1 MIELHDVGFSYG
13 NADVLRGVSL
23 VVRPGERVVLLGRNG
38 SGKSTLS
45 RLMNGS
51 LLACSGEVV
60 VDGITSAP
68 ETRGAIAAAVGYV
81 RQDPR
86 NQIVSPLVRDEVEFG
101 PRNLALPR
109 EEVRARAEG
118 ALAAC
123 GLEALRLRMTDEL
136 SGGQQQLLSL
146 AGVLAMSP
154 RYLVL
159 DEVGSHLDEA
169 ARTAIAGLVRGLVRG
184 GTGVLEVAHG
194 PETLFGA
201 SRAVV
206 LEGGRIAWEGRPE
219 GLLRSER
226 ALRASGLSDD
236 PLTAPL
242 VELVTRGGM
251 LGESPDPA
259 ALADVL
265 TVRDASR
272 EVVGRP
278 ERHRLSLERA
288 SVSYDDLVALD
299 DVTFSCSGV
308 TLLLG
313 ASGSGKTTAAR
324 VLAGVLAP
332 DEGEASLD
340 GAPVRAGEVGLS
352 FQRPE
357 DQLFA
362 DTVLEDL
369 SFAPRM
375 LGLGHREADARA
387 RDAAER
393 LGVTEDLLDR
403 SPFELSGGQMRRV
416 ALAGV
421 LAAHP
426 RACVL
431 DEPSAGLDAP
441 ARRSLRELVSSLARE
456 GVATLVVTHDAAEW
470 LDVADDVVLL
480 VGGRVVAR
488 VGAEEAAR
496 SPELFRAAGME
507 PPLLVRARAMAWGE
521 RNA

>member
-51 LLACSGEVV
+51 LLASSGEVV
-60 VDGITSAP
+60 VDGITSVP
-68 ETRGAIAAAVGYV
+68 ETRGGIAAAVGYV

-101 PRNLALPR
+101 PRNLGLPR
-109 EEVRARAEG
+109 EEVRARAEA

-194 PETLFGA
+194 PEALFGA
-201 SRAVV
+201 SRAIV

-219 GLLRSER
+219 DLLRSER

-242 VELVTRGGM
+242 VELATRGGM

-272 EVVGRP
+272 EGVGRP
-278 ERHRLSLERA
+278 DRHRLGLERA
-288 SVSYDDLVALD
+288 SVSYGGLAALD
-299 DVTFSCSGV
+299 GVTFSCSGV

-324 VLAGVLAP
+324 VLAGVLA
-332 DEGEASLD
+332 LD

-362 DTVLEDL
+362 DTVLDDL

-421 LAAHP
+421 LAARP

-480 VGGRVVAR
+480 AGGRVIAR

>member
-1 MIELHDVGFSYG
+1 MIELRDVGFSYG
-13 NADVLRGVSL
+13 AAAVLRGVSL

-51 LLACSGEVV
+51 LMARSGEVA
-60 VDGITSAP
+60 VDGIASTT
-68 ETRGAIAAAVGYV
+68 ETRRAIASAVGYV

-101 PRNLALPR
+101 PRNLGLPR

-194 PETLFGA
+194 PEALFGA

-206 LEGGRIAWEGRPE
+206 LEGGRITWEGRPDD
-219 GLLRSER
+219 LLRSEG
-226 ALRASGLSDD
+226 ALAASGLADD

-242 VELVTRGGM
+242 VELVRGGGT
-251 LGESPDPA
+251 LGEQPDPA
-259 ALADVL
+259 AIAAVLAGPDVPGG
-265 TVRDASR
+265 
-272 EVVGRP
+272 EVGRSG
-278 ERHRLSLERA
+278 RHRLELKNA
-288 SVSYDDLVALD
+288 SVSYGELVALD
-299 DVTFSCSGV
+299 DVTLACSGI

-324 VLAGVLAP
+324 SLAGVLAP
-332 DEGEASLD
+332 DVGSALLD

-375 LGLGHREADARA
+375 LGLDPGEVDARA
-387 RDAAER
+387 REAAER
-393 LGVTEDLLDR
+393 LGVTEDLLER

-421 LAAHP
+421 LAARP
-426 RACVL
+426 RACVF

-441 ARRSLRELVSSLARE
+441 ARRALRELVSSLAQE
-456 GVATLVVTHDAAEW
+456 GVAALVVTHDAAEW
-470 LDVADDVVLL
+470 LDIADDVVLL
-480 VGGRVVAR
+480 ARGRVVAR

-507 PPLLVRARAMAWGE
+507 PPLLVRARALARGDSH
-521 RNA
+521 A

>member
-1 MIELHDVGFSYG
+1 MIELRDVGFSYG
-13 NADVLRGVSL
+13 TADVLRGASL

-45 RLMNGS
+45 RLVNGS
-51 LLACSGEVV
+51 LMACSGEVA
-60 VDGITSAP
+60 VDGIASTP
-68 ETRGAIAAAVGYV
+68 ETRRAIASAVGYV

-86 NQIVSPLVRDEVEFG
+86 NQIVSPLVLDEVEFG
-101 PRNLALPR
+101 PRNLGLPR
-109 EEVRARAEG
+109 EEVRRRAG
-118 ALAAC
+118 RALEAC
-123 GLEALRLRMTDEL
+123 GIERLRTRMTDEL

-146 AGVLAMSP
+146 AGVLAMEP

-169 ARTAIAGLVRGLVRG
+169 SRAVIADLVRRFVRG
-184 GTGVLEVAHG
+184 GTGVLEVVHG
-194 PETLFGA
+194 PEALFGA
-201 SRAVV
+201 SRVVV
-206 LEGGRIAWEGRPE
+206 LEGGRIAWEGRPDDF
-219 GLLRSER
+219 LRSEG
-226 ALRASGLSDD
+226 ALKASGLADD
-236 PLTAPL
+236 PLAAPL
-242 VELVTRGGM
+242 AELVRGGGM
-251 LGESPDPA
+251 LGERPDPA
-259 ALADVL
+259 AIAAVLAGPGVPGG
-265 TVRDASR
+265 
-272 EVVGRP
+272 EVGRSG
-278 ERHRLSLERA
+278 RHRLELRNA
-288 SVSYDDLVALD
+288 SVSYDGLVALD
-299 DVTFSCSGV
+299 DVTLACSGV

-324 VLAGVLAP
+324 TLAGVLAP
-332 DEGEASLD
+332 DAGGALLD

-375 LGLGHREADARA
+375 LGLSPEEADVRA
-387 RDAAER
+387 HEAAER
-393 LGVTEDLLDR
+393 LGVAGDLLDR

-426 RACVL
+426 RACVF

-441 ARRSLRELVSSLARE
+441 ARRALRELVSSLARE
-456 GVATLVVTHDAAEW
+456 GVAALVVTHDAAEW

-480 VGGRVVAR
+480 ARGRVVAR
-488 VGAEEAAR
+488 AGAKEAAR

-507 PPLLVRARAMAWGE
+507 PPLLVRARAMAQGDSH
-521 RNA
+521 A